1 MNSTYDSVAQFIVFT
16 YPALVTRFLIDFNN
30 GHFGA
35 LCTLRKLHRIVSPK
49 ELNVNL
55 IIMGAYV
62 MTPLVRNMGEGKA
75 DILSD
80 KDMAKLS
87 L

>member
-35 LCTLRKLHRIVSPK
+35 LCALRKLHRIVSPK

-55 IIMGAYV
+55 IIITRTKIKKEKEPYCNIWG
-62 MTPLVRNMGEGKA
+62 
-75 DILSD
+75 
-80 KDMAKLS
+80 S
-87 L
+87 LPVELHNTG